1 MWLLRGE
8 EMARYKEYD
17 YNQSKLIPVYFKD
30 QILPGTFEYAL
41 NHIVD
46 NELDLSIFLDRYKN
60 DATGAPAFDPAILL
74 KIILFAYSHG
84 ITSSRKIEACCQNNI
99 LFKALAADTQPHFTT
114 LADFIST
121 MEKEITPLFR
131 NVLLIC
137 DEMGLIGKEMF
148 AIDGCKLPSN
158 ASKEWSG
165 TKEDFAKKKEKI
177 DQTIGH
183 ILKKH
188 QTEDKTAPEQ
198 STGDKT
204 EKHLSNLRKKSEKI
218 KQWLSES
225 EDKPGKSGNIKKS
238 NITDNESAKMAS
250 SHGVIQGYNGVAAAD
265 AKHQIIVHGE
275 AHGEGSEHDL
285 LKPMIEG
292 TEENFKAIGEEEPIF
307 KETKLLADSGFHT
320 EANMKM
326 LDEEKIDGYVADNR
340 FRKRDPRFAT
350 AERYKNPI
358 KKEKPKKKY
367 FTPSDFKYDETKG
380 KVICPAGNALYLKNS
395 NFAVRDLKG
404 VSYMA
409 RETDCRGCPLRAQ
422 CLRKPNTVARQVT
435 FFTGKTTE
443 AKESFTQK
451 MIKKIDS
458 ENGRSIYSR
467 RMGIVEPVFANI
479 RSTLGL
485 DRFSLRGKVKV
496 NTQWLLFCIT
506 HNLGKIH
513 RYGLQVG

>member
-1 MWLLRGE
+1 
-8 EMARYKEYD
+8 MARYKEYD

-250 SHGVIQGYNGVAAAD
+250 SHGVIKGYNGVAAAD

-275 AHGEGSEHDL
+275 AHGGGGEQHL
-285 LKPMIEG
+285 LKTI
-292 TEENFKAIGEEEPIF
+292 
-307 KETKLLADSGFHT
+307 L
-320 EANMKM
+320 
-326 LDEEKIDGYVADNR
+326 
-340 FRKRDPRFAT
+340 
-350 AERYKNPI
+350 
-358 KKEKPKKKY
+358 
-367 FTPSDFKYDETKG
+367 
-380 KVICPAGNALYLKNS
+380 
-395 NFAVRDLKG
+395 
-404 VSYMA
+404 
-409 RETDCRGCPLRAQ
+409 
-422 CLRKPNTVARQVT
+422 
-435 FFTGKTTE
+435 
-443 AKESFTQK
+443 
-451 MIKKIDS
+451 
-458 ENGRSIYSR
+458 
-467 RMGIVEPVFANI
+467 
-479 RSTLGL
+479 
-485 DRFSLRGKVKV
+485 
-496 NTQWLLFCIT
+496 
-506 HNLGKIH
+506 
-513 RYGLQVG
+513 